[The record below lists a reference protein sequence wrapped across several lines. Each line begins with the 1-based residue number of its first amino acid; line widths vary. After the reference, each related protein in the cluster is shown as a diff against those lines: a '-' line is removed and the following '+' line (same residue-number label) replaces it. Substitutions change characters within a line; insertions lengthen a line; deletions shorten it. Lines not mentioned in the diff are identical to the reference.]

1 MATGRIEAI
10 GFEDNSNKA
19 SYSSQVKKK
28 NPWENIGYLMNGF
41 GSYINNLPDK
51 FNSAFTVGKSGAEGK
66 GAFLG

>member
-10 GFEDNSNKA
+10 GFEDKSNKA

-41 GSYINNLPDK
+41 G
-51 FNSAFTVGKSGAEGK
+51 
-66 GAFLG
+66 